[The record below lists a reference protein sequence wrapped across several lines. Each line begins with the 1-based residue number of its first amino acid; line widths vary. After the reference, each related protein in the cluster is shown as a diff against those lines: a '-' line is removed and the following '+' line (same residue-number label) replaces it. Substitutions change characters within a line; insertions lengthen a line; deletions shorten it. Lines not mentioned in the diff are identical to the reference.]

1 MVKPL
6 SKRKKEK
13 EKKKRNLRKKNPYLP
28 VITRGLDDDARSLN
42 YQGAFHDIKGKKN
55 EKL

>member
-6 SKRKKEK
+6 SKRKRKK

-28 VITRGLDDDARSLN
+28 VITHGLDDDARSLN
-42 YQGAFHDIKGKKN
+42 YQGAFHDIKGEKN